1 MLSQMS
7 RVLLFKVWA
16 MVALLPYT
24 STCAAALN
32 GIKAST
38 GQDTVSRR
46 HPPSTN
52 AAREAI
58 DAMNWGFYNITD
70 GRWRTSDAWWLSGN
84 ALQTIL
90 DYMRATGS
98 KDYLWQAEHTVRMQK
113 KPLPW
118 WPQGGGD
125 FRADSTDDTGWWVL
139 ALVSLFDLTGSV
151 EYLDIAR
158 RDEEYMYSYWST
170 STCGGGIIQDIPNL
184 AYKNAISNELYLKL
198 AASLHNRIP
207 GDHVYLERAVQSWEW
222 FKGSGMINS
231 ENLVNDG
238 LAQSSN
244 GTCSNNG
251 ATTWTYN
258 QGVIIG
264 GLVELY
270 RATADEEYL
279 AEAKKIADAVLNS
292 SMLSQRG
299 ILHEPCDPATDCNSD
314 QAAFKGIFARDLA
327 ELDKVLDDRPYKGYL
342 VRNAESAWLR
352 ARNSQNFYS
361 VSWTG
366 PFDKATIGSQA
377 SAASLLLSAL

>member
-1 MLSQMS
+1 MSSQMN
-7 RVLLFKVWA
+7 RVLLFKTWA
-16 MVALLPYT
+16 MTALLA
-24 STCAAALN
+24 STGSCATALN
-32 GIKAST
+32 EIKAST
-38 GQDTVSRR
+38 GQETVSRR
-46 HPPSTN
+46 HTPN
-52 AAREAI
+52 ANTAREAI
-58 DAMNWGFYNITD
+58 EAMNWGFYNVTD
-70 GRWRTSDAWWLSGN
+70 GRWGTSDAWWLSGN
-84 ALQTIL
+84 ALQTVL
-90 DYMRATGS
+90 DYMKATGS
-98 KDYLWQAEHTVRMQK
+98 KDYLSQAEYTVRMQK
-113 KPLPW
+113 GPLPW

-125 FRADSTDDTGWWVL
+125 FRADSTDDTGWWAL

-170 STCGGGIIQDIPNL
+170 TTCGGGIIQDIPNL

-207 GDHVYLERAVQSWEW
+207 GDHTYLERAVQSWKW
-222 FKGSGMINS
+222 FQGSGMLNS

-244 GTCSNNG
+244 GACSNNG

-270 RATADEEYL
+270 RATGDEKYL
-279 AEAKKIADAVLNS
+279 VEAKKIADAVLTSN
-292 SMLSQRG
+292 MLSQRG
-299 ILHEPCDPATDCNSD
+299 ILHEPCDLATGCDSD
-314 QAAFKGIFARDLA
+314 QAAFKGIFARNLA
-327 ELDKVLDDRPYKGYL
+327 ELNGVLDDRPYSRYL
-342 VRNAESAWLR
+342 ARNAESAWLR
-352 ARNSQNFYS
+352 ARNSSNFYS

-377 SAASLLLSAL
+377 SAASLLISVL